1 MKKEYEQICCKDLGV
16 GHFHSVSIYLPS
28 LEICIIDRTCLGS
41 RIPFNLNGVTAC
53 TFTMTTDCGDMK
65 IMAKPAQIVSYSG
78 GTIAYNWD
86 EEDTNQ
92 SGVFYGEFQLLFSS
106 GAKMSIPQ
114 IGNIS
119 IEIGE
124 NVNPF

>member
-1 MKKEYEQICCKDLGV
+1 MPSQGFTKTLKNKFFIKRNDT
-16 GHFHSVSIYLPS
+16 LPA
-28 LEICIIDRTCLGS
+28 LEIVVIDRACLGNK
-41 RIPFNLNGVTAC
+41 IPFELSGVTAC

-86 EEDTNQ
+86 AEDTNEE
-92 SGVFYGEFQLLFSS
+92 GIFYGEFQLHFSS
-106 GAKMSIPQ
+106 GARMSIPQ

-119 IEIGE
+119 IEIGKD
-124 NVNPF
+124 VNPF